1 MSKVFTS
8 DKFVEKLK
16 HVETLPTVY
25 YSVSGGDWASW
36 NGWSWNFDCVI
47 LIKAL
52 LWGWCEDK
60 TPYSH
65 GGAIYLSN
73 DVPDVDADT
82 LITLCENVSSDFNN
96 ITPGEL
102 LYMGGHVGIYVGD
115 RKVIECTAGWEGK
128 VLYSDIGYD
137 GKRTRN
143 GIQIGYWQK
152 HGKLPYIE
160 YTSKE
165 PTGKKVNVYYR
176 VKTNEDWWLEE
187 VKNLE
192 DYAGWKEH
200 SIIGL
205 AMKVDKGSIKYRVT
219 TVSGKTLGWITQYDI
234 NDYINGWAGNGEPI
248 ATVEVYYYTPDS
260 IRPYKKAKYKVNDYD
275 WQYDL
280 ETSNGQ
286 DGYAGEKGV
295 VAKKFQIEIV

>member
-8 DKFVEKLK
+8 DKFIEKLK

-52 LWGWCEDK
+52 LWGWCENK
-60 TPYSH
+60 NTAH
-65 GGAIYLSN
+65 GGAVYLSN
-73 DVPDVDADT
+73 GVPDADADT

-128 VLYSDIGYD
+128 VLYSEIGYD

-160 YTSKE
+160 YVNTPSKD
-165 PTGKKVNVYYR
+165 KKVNIYYQ
-176 VKTNEDWWLEE
+176 VETKEDGVLPM

-200 SIIGL
+200 AIRYL
-205 AMKVDKGSIKYRVT
+205 AMKVDKGSIKYRIT
-219 TVSGKTLGWITQYDI
+219 TISGKTLDWITKCDI
-234 NDYINGWAGNGEPI
+234 KDHNLGCAGNGEPI
-248 ATVEVYYYTPDS
+248 ATVEVYYYTPDN
-260 IRPYKKAKYKVNDYD
+260 IRPYKRAKYKVNDYE

-295 VAKKFQIEIV
+295 SAKKFQIEIV

>member
-8 DKFVEKLK
+8 DKFIEKLK

-65 GGAIYLSN
+65 GGAVYLSN
-73 DVPDVDADT
+73 GVPDVDADT

-102 LYMGGHVGIYVGD
+102 LYMDGHVGIYVGN
-115 RKVIECTAGWEGK
+115 RQVIECTAGWEGK
-128 VLYSDIGYD
+128 VLYSEIGYD

-143 GIQIGYWQK
+143 GVQIGYWQK

-165 PTGKKVNVYYR
+165 PINNKVNVYYR

-192 DYAGWKEH
+192 DYAGWEEH

-234 NDYINGWAGNGEPI
+234 NDYINGWAGNGEAI

-260 IRPYKKAKYKVNDYD
+260 IRPYKKAKYKVNDYN

-295 VAKKFQIEIV
+295 VATKFQIEIV

>member
-8 DKFVEKLK
+8 NKFIEKLK

-65 GGAIYLSN
+65 GGAVYLSN
-73 DVPDVDADT
+73 GVPDVDADT

-128 VLYSDIGYD
+128 VLYSEIGYD
-137 GKRTRN
+137 GRRTRN

-165 PTGKKVNVYYR
+165 PINNKVNVYYR

-192 DYAGWKEH
+192 DYAGWQGH
-200 SIIGL
+200 LIIGL
-205 AMKVDKGSIKYRVT
+205 AMKVDRGSIKYRVT
-219 TVSGKTLGWITQYDI
+219 TVSGKTLGWITQYNI

-248 ATVEVYYYTPDS
+248 STVEIMYYTPDD
-260 IRPYKKAKYKVNDYD
+260 IRPYKYAKYRINEND

-295 VAKKFQIEIV
+295 VATKFQIEIV